1 MEKTGHNILP
11 FQKEVYIQTVRI
23 GSVMQIDKENPLKWT
38 VEIEEVDNQLG
49 LINTIRYLEIL
60 DNEINDFEGRD
71 LYVDLILRKL
81 RSANSEMISQFVIIH
96 QSLVQ
101 KGGRLRL
108 VDANPDL
115 KSSFDVV
122 MLDKIIAV
130 NYEGMDE
137 SMMDDEDEEE
147 DDDDLDGEE

>member
-1 MEKTGHNILP
+1 
-11 FQKEVYIQTVRI
+11 
-23 GSVMQIDKENPLKWT
+23 MQIDKANPQKWT

-49 LINTIRYLEIL
+49 LINTIRYLEKL

-81 RSANSEMISQFVIIH
+81 RSANSEIISQFVIIH

-147 DDDDLDGEE
+147 DDDDLDEEE